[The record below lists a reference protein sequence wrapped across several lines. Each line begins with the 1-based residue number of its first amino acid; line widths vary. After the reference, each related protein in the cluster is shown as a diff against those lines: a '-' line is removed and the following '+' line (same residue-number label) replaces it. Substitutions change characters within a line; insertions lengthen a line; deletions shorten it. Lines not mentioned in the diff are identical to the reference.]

1 MTWAPDYVELADLRA
16 FLRIDDDEDTA
27 DDDLLGDAISAAS
40 RAVDRSCGRQFGAA
54 GASVT
59 RYYTAKWS
67 RELGRY
73 FADIDD
79 LADGD
84 DLTVTSGGTAVTDYT
99 LLPLNAEAD
108 GKPYTRVVF
117 TASVSTADGA
127 IAITSD
133 AWGWA
138 SFPAPV
144 VYATKLQAARLVKR
158 RDAPFGI
165 AGSPDTGSELRL
177 LARLDPDVEVLL
189 SSVRRWWGAR

>member
-1 MTWAPDYVELADLRA
+1 MAWAPDYVELADLRA
-16 FLRIDDDEDTA
+16 FLRIDDDEDTD
-27 DDDLLGDAISAAS
+27 DDDLLEGAITAAS

-79 LADGD
+79 LASD
-84 DLTVTSGGTAVTDYT
+84 DVTVTSDGAAVTDYT

-108 GKPYTRVVF
+108 GKPYTRIVF
-117 TASVSTADGA
+117 TGTVVTSEGA
-127 IAITSD
+127 LALTSD
-133 AWGWA
+133 DWGWA

-144 VYATKLQAARLVKR
+144 VYATKIQAARLVKR